1 MSDKLTVIEQKDVIL
16 YEDTVT
22 AVRTSDGQV
31 YVSIKHMCD
40 ALGLAQRAQVLRIQR
55 NDILLEGYEGGIMM
69 ITPGGRQPLG
79 ALSVDPVPLWLA
91 GVDTNRVNEEIRPKL
106 KHFQR
111 EAAKVLWE
119 AFQEGRLTADP
130 LFEDLLQQDTPEVQ
144 AYKMI
149 QSMLQ
154 LARNQILLKSRLDDH
169 EQRLEAIESQLA
181 APAHTISQSQAM
193 QLSQAVK
200 AVAFEY
206 GKKTKRNEHP
216 AIYGE
221 MYR

>member
-1 MSDKLTVIEQKDVIL
+1 MQLF
-16 YEDTVT
+16 
-22 AVRTSDGQV
+22 APFDGGV
-31 YVSIKHMCD
+31 WV
-40 ALGLAQRAQVLRIQR
+40 
-55 NDILLEGYEGGIMM
+55 LLERWQI
-69 ITPGGRQPLG
+69 QPRI
-79 ALSVDPVPLWLA
+79 AVKSPLRD
-91 GVDTNRVNEEIRPKL
+91 VKVNDEQGTGDKV
-106 KHFQR
+106 KHFQC
-111 EAAKVLWE
+111 EAAKIWGS

-144 AYKMI
+144 AYKLI
-149 QSMLQ
+149 QGMLQ

-206 GKKTKRNEHP
+206 GKQTKRNEHP

>member
-1 MSDKLTVIEQKDVIL
+1 
-16 YEDTVT
+16 
-22 AVRTSDGQV
+22 
-31 YVSIKHMCD
+31 
-40 ALGLAQRAQVLRIQR
+40 
-55 NDILLEGYEGGIMM
+55 
-69 ITPGGRQPLG
+69 
-79 ALSVDPVPLWLA
+79 
-91 GVDTNRVNEEIRPKL
+91 
-106 KHFQR
+106 HFQR

-149 QSMLQ
+149 QGMLQ

-181 APAHTISQSQAM
+181 APAHTISQSQSM
-193 QLSQAVK
+193 QISQAVK

-206 GKKTKRNEHP
+206 GKQTKRNEHP
-216 AIYGE
+216 AVYGE
-221 MYR
+221 MYRRFEITSYKLLPAARFQECMDWLTEWYTKVTGQSKIPF